1 MEPKLITDM
10 DSWTTFEPDERGV
23 IADPYSLD
31 YDGESEMDDWYEE
44 QAREARQLREDA
56 EEAIW
61 DAEQLYGDPLTD
73 AVRSAAV
80 EHVITAHHDERNAG
94 RDGDIVFA
102 GYNALQAI
110 YAALPKPRRPP
121 PIFVAACRVR
131 PGQQGRVGQ
140 ERAGQREP
148 AGPAPPAYQTIL
160 TYR

>member
-10 DSWTTFEPDERGV
+10 DSWTTFESDERGV

-73 AVRSAAV
+73 DVRSAAV
-80 EHVITAHHDERNAG
+80 EHVITAHHDER
-94 RDGDIVFA
+94 RR
-102 GYNALQAI
+102 
-110 YAALPKPRRPP
+110 PRRRHGLCGLQRAAGDLRSPP
-121 PIFVAACRVR
+121 DTAENPADLRSGLPCT
-131 PGQQGRVGQ
+131 PGTARLAQGENAPVDASQQGTRP
-140 ERAGQREP
+140 RRIRRP
-148 AGPAPPAYQTIL
+148 
-160 TYR
+160 